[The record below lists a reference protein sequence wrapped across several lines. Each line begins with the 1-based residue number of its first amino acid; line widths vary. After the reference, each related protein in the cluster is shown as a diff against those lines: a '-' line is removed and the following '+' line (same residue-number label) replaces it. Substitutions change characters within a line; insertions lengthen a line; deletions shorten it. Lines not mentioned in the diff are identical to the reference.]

1 MPDPTL
7 LNRTCRCVA
16 VDTAELARTLDAGSH
31 TPGLSA
37 AITANQPH
45 LFSTSPVFVARELV
59 ERMREA
65 ISAIESVIA
74 LDGYKE
80 HVLAWAPG
88 IARLERKARGVFLG
102 YDFHLGDDG
111 PKLIE
116 INTNAGGA
124 LLNTALAAAQQA
136 CCAEVEALIAGAEDT
151 PGGCDGA
158 PAAAPADACAAAR
171 PSAIERQFLDM
182 FLEEWHLARGNDPLR
197 RIAIVDEEPEAQY
210 LHPEFLL
217 FRALFER
224 AGIAAAITDP
234 RALRWDGAR
243 LRLDGDVVDIV
254 YNRLTDFALAEA
266 SSTALRA
273 AYEAGAAVV
282 TPHPRAHAL
291 YADKRN
297 LTVLSDPE
305 RLRGFGVSSSTIETL
320 ERTVPRTR
328 IVDAARADA
337 FWSERK
343 RLFFK
348 PAFGYGARA
357 AYRGDKLTR
366 GAFQSLLER
375 PYVAQDVV
383 PPSVRTIEIDGALV
397 PLKLDLRNYVYRGR
411 VQLVAARLYQGQT
424 TNFRTP
430 GGGFAPVFTERREMR

>member
-1 MPDPTL
+1 MPDTES

-16 VDTAELARTLDAGSH
+16 VDTAHLARTLDAGSH
-31 TPGLSA
+31 TPGLA
-37 AITANQPH
+37 AEIAANQPH
-45 LFSTSPVFVARELV
+45 LFSTSAVFVARDLV

-65 ISAIESVIA
+65 IAAIEEVIA
-74 LDGYKE
+74 LDGYEE
-80 HVLAWAPG
+80 HVLSWAPE
-88 IARLERKARGVFLG
+88 IARLDPKARGVFLG
-102 YDFHLGDDG
+102 YDFHLGPDG

-136 CCAEVEALIAGAEDT
+136 CCAEVEALIAGAEDRT
-151 PGGCDGA
+151 SGHDCSVA
-158 PAAAPADACAAAR
+158 TRSA
-171 PSAIERQFLDM
+171 AIEQQFLAM
-182 FLEEWHLARGNDPLR
+182 FLEEFRLARGAGAPLR

-224 AGIAAAITDP
+224 AGIAAEIADP
-234 RALRWDGAR
+234 RALTWRDGA
-243 LRLDGDVVDIV
+243 LRLGGRPIDLV
-254 YNRLTDFALAEA
+254 YNRLTDFALVEPA
-266 SSTALRA
+266 SKALRA
-273 AYEAGAAVV
+273 AYEGDAAVV

-297 LTVLSDPE
+297 LTVLSDPDLLR
-305 RLRGFGVSSSTIETL
+305 RLGARRDTVATL

-328 IVDAARADA
+328 VVDAAHGDA
-337 FWSERK
+337 WWSERRK
-343 RLFFK
+343 LFFK
-348 PAFGYGARA
+348 PVAGYGGKA

-366 GAFQSLLER
+366 GAFNALLER
-375 PYVAQDVV
+375 PYVAQDIV
-383 PPSVRTIEIDGALV
+383 PPSERTIEIDGAEI
-397 PLKLDLRNYVYRGR
+397 PLKLDLRNYVYAGR

-430 GGGFAPVFTERREMR
+430 GGGFAPVFTERAEAPR